1 MWNLGAPGSEKLP
14 GAMSLWKALGVCVGV
29 EMAEVRWCGYVTAR
43 TIGRPWRDCG
53 RSGADSGLLQTA
65 NEILP

>member
-1 MWNLGAPGSEKLP
+1 
-14 GAMSLWKALGVCVGV
+14 MSLWKALGVCVGV